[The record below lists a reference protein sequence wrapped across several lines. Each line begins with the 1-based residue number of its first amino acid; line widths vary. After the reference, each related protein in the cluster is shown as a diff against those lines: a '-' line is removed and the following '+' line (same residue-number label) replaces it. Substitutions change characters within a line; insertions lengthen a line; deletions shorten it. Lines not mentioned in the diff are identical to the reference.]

1 MIIYTAAGHVS
12 DAEGMAMLTGAF
24 VFLIIMFLLLAL
36 VTWAVVRHNRQ
47 QARHN
52 RAVYRFYSRQFTDF
66 GDDVKRWWDR

>member
-1 MIIYTAAGHVS
+1 MIIYTAAGDIS

-24 VFLIIMFLLLAL
+24 VFLIVMALLLVL
-36 VTWAVVRHNRQ
+36 LTWGIIRNNRK

-52 RAVYRFYSRQFTDF
+52 RAIYRFYGNQFRGL